1 MRNSV
6 RKAIPKLLQFVFKK
20 AVFMVE
26 PSSPEVCVL
35 PKSLTRI
42 VLVTLWGN
50 FFVRHAEVNMK
61 LCLDIMLSI
70 TKLGAVQA
78 CTSLLDRIPWSTNP

>member
-1 MRNSV
+1 M
-6 RKAIPKLLQFVFKK
+6 RKAIPKLLQFVFEK
-20 AVFMVE
+20 AVFMAE

-42 VLVTLWGN
+42 VLVTLWGI

-70 TKLGAVQA
+70 TKLGG
-78 CTSLLDRIPWSTNP
+78 CPGLH